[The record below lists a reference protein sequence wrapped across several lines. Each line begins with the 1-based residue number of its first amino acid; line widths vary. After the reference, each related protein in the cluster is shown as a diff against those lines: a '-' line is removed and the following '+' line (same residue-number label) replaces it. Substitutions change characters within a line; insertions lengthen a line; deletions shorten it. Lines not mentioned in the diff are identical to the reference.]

1 MYKVHLLD
9 LVVEK
14 CSVSRRRLLLVSIKA
29 TNKEIVNS
37 YATGLKQ
44 QVSFISCTTCGAEQ

>member
-29 TNKEIVNS
+29 TNKEIVTS

-44 QVSFISCTTCGAEQ
+44 QVSFVSCATCGAEQ